1 MNKDFLD
8 LLVKLKKA
16 EEIPTPPSEPYPDE
30 LLNKTTALYKLGMGI
45 NVARERY
52 EKLTDEKERKEFVD
66 SLNKTMLGVNWMSAR
81 LTDEK

>member
-30 LLNKTTALYKLGMGI
+30 LLNKQLPYTNQEWALMLQ
-45 NVARERY
+45 
-52 EKLTDEKERKEFVD
+52 EKDMR
-66 SLNKTMLGVNWMSAR
+66 N
-81 LTDEK
+81 